1 MQPIFFCFRSQNYCQ
16 RFFPIPKTRN
26 QEFQVGFLC
35 YFSGPRRWP
44 VSSWQRI
51 LSAGNDCS
59 YCWFFFS
66 SYFFCWPA
74 ETFPALVSAII
85 KNKISYGC
93 FKCSSEVCHRLL
105 PFAVEVFGSVS
116 SVFDG
121 PTPTCFQPPVLN
133 VELQNANEASFRKGQ
148 GWV

>member
-1 MQPIFFCFRSQNYCQ
+1 MQPIFFLFSESKLLSTIFSDSENSKPR
-16 RFFPIPKTRN
+16 IPSW
-26 QEFQVGFLC
+26 FLC

-85 KNKISYGC
+85 KNTISNGC
-93 FKCSSEVCHRLL
+93 FKCSSEVCHQLL

-133 VELQNANEASFRKGQ
+133 VEFQNAIEASFRKRL